1 MMYYESIIGEEMAF
15 CEFSTEVV
23 SKNVTT
29 IDNIFIS
36 EFMPYAS
43 ENCVKV
49 YLYGLYKC
57 SSGKDNDIEQFEK
70 VLQISKEDIIS
81 IFYYWQEVG
90 LVQVIDIEPIQVKYL
105 PVKNALQKMKKYNV
119 DKYTAFNISAQEII
133 GSKMLTPR
141 EFEDFYYIIENL
153 RMEKE
158 CLLKIIDYCVKMK
171 GKNIAVSY
179 ITTVARSWAYEGVL
193 TSSDVDERL
202 ISQERISG
210 DVALVLKSIGVKRSA
225 TIDEYQTYLHWTDD
239 MGISLDLIVYVA
251 KLQKVKN
258 FNKLDVL
265 INKCYALR
273 LESQKEIADYFKSQE
288 LMFGI
293 AKSVVKKL
301 GLWYDDL
308 TSVVETYISNWYQL
322 GFDEDAIVKLADYAF
337 RSSVRTLEGLNKTIN
352 NMFKL
357 GVLSCSDIDNYL
369 EDIVRNDMLI
379 KQILD
384 VLGID
389 REVNS
394 TDRSLYKTWVYS
406 WNLNSDIINYVATL
420 CEGKYLPLQYLN
432 KLLSECH
439 LNNLNTLDKVK
450 KHKFSTN
457 SLGEKVSSTSVKEAK
472 KREYSKKELDSLF
485 DDIEEVEI

>member
-1 MMYYESIIGEEMAF
+1 MAF

-70 VLQISKEDIIS
+70 VLQISKEDIVS

-90 LVQVIDIEPIQVKYL
+90 LVQVINIDPIQVKYL
-105 PVKNALQKMKKYNV
+105 PIKNALQKMKKYNV

-179 ITTVARSWAYEGVL
+179 ITTVARNWAYEGVL

-210 DVALVLKSIGVKRSA
+210 DVALVLKAIGVKRSA
-225 TIDEYQTYLHWTDD
+225 SIDEYQSYLHWTED
-239 MGISLDLIVYVA
+239 MGISLDLIIFVA
-251 KLQKVKN
+251 KLLKVKN
-258 FNKLDVL
+258 FNKLDGL
-265 INKCYALR
+265 INKCYSLR
-273 LESQKEIADYFKSQE
+273 LESQREIEDYFKSQE

-308 TSVVETYISNWYQL
+308 TSVVETYISNWCQL
-322 GFDEDAIVKLADYAF
+322 GFGEDAIIKLADYAF
-337 RSSVRTLEGLNKTIN
+337 RSSVRTLEGLNKIIN

-357 GVLSCSDIDNYL
+357 GLLTSDDIDRHL
-369 EDIVRNDMLI
+369 EDIVKNDTLI
-379 KQILD
+379 KQILED
-384 VLGID
+384 LGIN

-394 TDRSLYKTWVYS
+394 MDRNLYKTWIYS
-406 WNLNSDIINYVATL
+406 WNLNDEIIKYACSL
-420 CEGKYLPLQYLN
+420 CDGKYLPLQYLN
-432 KLLSECH
+432 KILSECH
-439 LNNLNTLDKVK
+439 LNNLNTLEDVK
-450 KHKFSTN
+450 KHNFITSTT
-457 SLGEKVSSTSVKEAK
+457 SVKSSKVTVKEAK